1 MTRRDTSR
9 RSGAPD
15 FDDIHGFE
23 TDPRKQGTGG
33 LIVSAIMLAIVAGLF
48 SLAMLA
54 VSMGQARADRPP
66 FCAPYPSIA
75 ECMAAAQEMNR

>member
-1 MTRRDTSR
+1 MQKEHRR

-15 FDDIHGFE
+15 FDDIRGFE
-23 TDPRKQGTGG
+23 TDPRKQGAGG
-33 LIVSAIMLAIVAGLF
+33 LIVSAIMLAICAGLF

-54 VSMGQARADRPP
+54 VSMGQARADRPA

>member
-1 MTRRDTSR
+1 MQKENRR

-15 FDDIHGFE
+15 FDDIRGFE

-33 LIVSAIMLAIVAGLF
+33 LVVSATRLALCAGLF
-48 SLAMLA
+48 SMAVLA
-54 VSMGQARADRPP
+54 VSMGIDRADRPP
-66 FCAPYPSIA
+66 ICAPYPSIA

>member
-1 MTRRDTSR
+1 MQKEHRR

-15 FDDIHGFE
+15 FDDTRGFE

-33 LIVSAIMLAIVAGLF
+33 PIVSAIMLAICAGLF

-54 VSMGQARADRPP
+54 VSMGQARADRPS